1 LLTRRGYG
9 TILAGRQHFHR
20 SLMVKS
26 ALARTVDLDPID
38 RLEDKVKLL
47 VGIVTQLRA
56 EQAQAAEENA
66 WLTEELE
73 GLRSRVA
80 DLDGTTSELAALR
93 DEREL
98 VRARVSDMLR
108 QLDHL
113 NA

>member
-9 TILAGRQHFHR
+9 TIPGGRQHFLR

-26 ALARTVDLDPID
+26 AVARTVDLDPID

-47 VGIVTQLRA
+47 VGMVTQLRA
-56 EQAQAAEENA
+56 DQARAVEENTR
-66 WLTEELE
+66 LTEELE

>member
-1 LLTRRGYG
+1 
-9 TILAGRQHFHR
+9 
-20 SLMVKS
+20 MVKS

-47 VGIVTQLRA
+47 VGLVTQLRA
-56 EQAQAAEENA
+56 EQARAAEENGR
-66 WLTEELE
+66 LTEELE
-73 GLRSRVA
+73 ELRGKIA

>member
-1 LLTRRGYG
+1 M
-9 TILAGRQHFHR
+9 
-20 SLMVKS
+20 SKS

-47 VGIVTQLRA
+47 VGLVTQLRA

-66 WLTEELE
+66 RLAEELD
-73 GLRSRVA
+73 GLRAKVA

>member
-1 LLTRRGYG
+1 
-9 TILAGRQHFHR
+9 
-20 SLMVKS
+20 MVKS
-26 ALARTVDLDPID
+26 AVARTVDLEPID

-47 VGIVTQLRA
+47 VGLVTQLRA
-56 EQAQAAEENA
+56 EQARANDENA
-66 WLTEELE
+66 RLTEELE

-93 DEREL
+93 DERDL

-113 NA
+113 HA

>member
-1 LLTRRGYG
+1 
-9 TILAGRQHFHR
+9 
-20 SLMVKS
+20 MKS
-26 ALARTVDLDPID
+26 AVARTVELDPID
-38 RLEDKVKLL
+38 PLGDKVKLL
-47 VGIVTQLRA
+47 LGLVTQLRA
-56 EQAQAAEENA
+56 EQARSAEENA
-66 WLTEELE
+66 RLTEELA
-73 GLRSRVA
+73 GLRARMT

>member
-1 LLTRRGYG
+1 
-9 TILAGRQHFHR
+9 
-20 SLMVKS
+20 MKS

-47 VGIVTQLRA
+47 VGLVTQLRA
-56 EQAQAAEENA
+56 EQARAAEENGR
-66 WLTEELE
+66 LTEELE
-73 GLRSRVA
+73 ELRGKIA

>member
-1 LLTRRGYG
+1 
-9 TILAGRQHFHR
+9 
-20 SLMVKS
+20 MVKS
-26 ALARTVDLDPID
+26 AVARTVDLDPID

-56 EQAQAAEENA
+56 EQSRVVAENA
-66 WLTEELE
+66 RLTEELD
-73 GLRSRVA
+73 GLRSQVA
-80 DLDGTTSELAALR
+80 VLDGTASELAVLR

>member
-1 LLTRRGYG
+1 
-9 TILAGRQHFHR
+9 
-20 SLMVKS
+20 MVKS

-47 VGIVTQLRA
+47 VGLVTQLRA
-56 EQAQAAEENA
+56 EQAQAAEENSR
-66 WLTEELE
+66 LTEELE
-73 GLRSRVA
+73 ELRGKVA

>member
-1 LLTRRGYG
+1 
-9 TILAGRQHFHR
+9 
-20 SLMVKS
+20 MVKS
-26 ALARTVDLDPID
+26 AVARTVDLDPID

-47 VGIVTQLRA
+47 VGLVTQLRA
-56 EQAQAAEENA
+56 EQARSADENA
-66 WLTEELE
+66 RLSQELDALRARLT
-73 GLRSRVA
+73 
-80 DLDGTTSELAALR
+80 DMDGATSELAALR

>member
-1 LLTRRGYG
+1 
-9 TILAGRQHFHR
+9 
-20 SLMVKS
+20 MVKS

-47 VGIVTQLRA
+47 VGLVTQLRA
-56 EQAQAAEENA
+56 EQARSADENA
-66 WLTEELE
+66 RLTEELE
-73 GLRSRVA
+73 GLRARVA
-80 DLDGTTSELAALR
+80 DLDGTSSELAALR

>member
-1 LLTRRGYG
+1 
-9 TILAGRQHFHR
+9 
-20 SLMVKS
+20 MVKS

-47 VGIVTQLRA
+47 VGLVAQLRA
-56 EQAQAAEENA
+56 EQARAAEVNGR
-66 WLTEELE
+66 LTEELE
-73 GLRSRVA
+73 ELRARVA
-80 DLDGTTSELAALR
+80 DADGTASELAALR

>member
-1 LLTRRGYG
+1 
-9 TILAGRQHFHR
+9 
-20 SLMVKS
+20 MVKS
-26 ALARTVDLDPID
+26 AVARTVDLDPID

-47 VGIVTQLRA
+47 VGLVTQLRA
-56 EQAQAAEENA
+56 EQAQSAQENGR
-66 WLTEELE
+66 LTQELE
-73 GLRSRVA
+73 ELRSRVA

-98 VRARVSDMLR
+98 VRSRVSDMLR

>member
-1 LLTRRGYG
+1 
-9 TILAGRQHFHR
+9 
-20 SLMVKS
+20 MVKS

-47 VGIVTQLRA
+47 VGLVTQLRA
-56 EQAQAAEENA
+56 EQTRASEENA
-66 WLTEELE
+66 RLTEELE
-73 GLRSRVA
+73 ELRGKVA

>member
-1 LLTRRGYG
+1 
-9 TILAGRQHFHR
+9 
-20 SLMVKS
+20 MVKS

-47 VGIVTQLRA
+47 VGMVTQLRA
-56 EQAQAAEENA
+56 EQARTLEENA
-66 WLTEELE
+66 RLTEELE
-73 GLRSRVA
+73 DLRGKVA